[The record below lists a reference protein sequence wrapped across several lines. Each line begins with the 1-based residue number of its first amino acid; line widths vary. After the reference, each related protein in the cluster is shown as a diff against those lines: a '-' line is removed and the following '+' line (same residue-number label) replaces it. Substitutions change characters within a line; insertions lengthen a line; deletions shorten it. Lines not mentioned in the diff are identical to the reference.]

1 MNIIITDVQE
11 YLGSYVVDE
20 KGVFVFQEGVLP
32 MAMRNGF
39 WIILDELNLGKH
51 YKLWSREKVYYIFI
65 EKKIFSILFYYLA
78 RQDPSLYHTV
88 GSNGKNPPKIRF

>member
-1 MNIIITDVQE
+1 MQE

-51 YKLWSREKVYYIFI
+51 YHI
-65 EKKIFSILFYYLA
+65 EE
-78 RQDPSLYHTV
+78 
-88 GSNGKNPPKIRF
+88 SNGKNSSKIRFKNCEIY

>member
-1 MNIIITDVQE
+1 MLNIIITDVQE
-11 YLGSYVVDE
+11 YRGSYVVDE

-51 YKLWSREKVYYIFI
+51 Y
-65 EKKIFSILFYYLA
+65 
-78 RQDPSLYHTV
+78 QP
-88 GSNGKNPPKIRF
+88 

>member
-39 WIILDELNLGKH
+39 WIILDELNLGNF
-51 YKLWSREKVYYIFI
+51 ETG
-65 EKKIFSILFYYLA
+65 KKITTFLVKKFFFHVLLFGL
-78 RQDPSLYHTV
+78 T
-88 GSNGKNPPKIRF
+88 

>member
-1 MNIIITDVQE
+1 MLLYVLSEETYFNTLNIIITDVQE

-39 WIILDELNLGKH
+39 WIILDELNLGNF
-51 YKLWSREKVYYIFI
+51 ETG
-65 EKKIFSILFYYLA
+65 KKIATFLVKTRFFSIFLLFGL
-78 RQDPSLYHTV
+78 T
-88 GSNGKNPPKIRF
+88 

>member
-1 MNIIITDVQE
+1 MIITDVQE

-39 WIILDELNLGKH
+39 WIILDELNLGKSIVNIFSENFFFH
-51 YKLWSREKVYYIFI
+51 IFI
-65 EKKIFSILFYYLA
+65 IWLPCI
-78 RQDPSLYHTV
+78 T
-88 GSNGKNPPKIRF
+88 

>member
-1 MNIIITDVQE
+1 MQE

-39 WIILDELNLGKH
+39 WIILDELNLGNF
-51 YKLWSREKVYYIFI
+51 ETG
-65 EKKIFSILFYYLA
+65 KKITTFLVKNFFSMFYYLA
-78 RQDPSLYHTV
+78 
-88 GSNGKNPPKIRF
+88 

>member
-1 MNIIITDVQE
+1 MQE

-39 WIILDELNLGKH
+39 WIILDELNLGNFETGK
-51 YKLWSREKVYYIFI
+51 KLPHF
-65 EKKIFSILFYYLA
+65 
-78 RQDPSLYHTV
+78 
-88 GSNGKNPPKIRF
+88 

>member
-1 MNIIITDVQE
+1 MQE

-39 WIILDELNLGKH
+39 WIILDELNLGNFETGK
-51 YKLWSREKVYYIFI
+51 KITSFLV
-65 EKKIFSILFYYLA
+65 KKIFFSMFYYLA
-78 RQDPSLYHTV
+78 WHDPSLYHTV
-88 GSNGKNPPKIRF
+88 GSNGKNPPKIRFKNCEIY

>member
-1 MNIIITDVQE
+1 MQE

-39 WIILDELNLGKH
+39 WIILDELNLGNFETGK
-51 YKLWSREKVYYIFI
+51 KKYYIFS
-65 EKKIFSILFYYLA
+65 EKNIFFPCFYYLA
-78 RQDPSLYHTV
+78 
-88 GSNGKNPPKIRF
+88 

>member
-1 MNIIITDVQE
+1 MQE

-51 YKLWSREKVYYIFI
+51 YQV
-65 EKKIFSILFYYLA
+65 
-78 RQDPSLYHTV
+78 
-88 GSNGKNPPKIRF
+88 

>member
-1 MNIIITDVQE
+1 MQE

-51 YKLWSREKVYYIFI
+51 YQVWNKEKVYYIFS
-65 EKKIFSILFYYLA
+65 EKIIFFLHFLLF
-78 RQDPSLYHTV
+78 
-88 GSNGKNPPKIRF
+88 G